1 MDDSFFDLG
10 GDSISSMQ
18 VVARARA
25 AGLLLRPRDIFVEQT
40 VSRLAQVAV
49 FADGEATVVDAGTGP
64 VVATPI
70 IRWLH
75 GLGGNVGEFNQTVVL
90 QAPEGVSEDDVVT
103 VLQALLD
110 RHATLRLR
118 AEENDGEWAL
128 LIPEVGTVDARAC
141 LLAVEALSDEA
152 LRHARS
158 RLNPATGS
166 MLSALWESGK
176 NRLVLIVHHLA
187 VDAVSWRILLEDFN
201 IAWAQHHGGQAVELP
216 SGGTSFA
223 RWATLLDERARS
235 ADVEAL
241 TDTWRQVEKRFR
253 RRCRPC
259 TPPWTPMPVPGNCRY
274 RWTLIS
280 HASCWARCPSHI
292 TLGFRTFC

>member
-1 MDDSFFDLG
+1 
-10 GDSISSMQ
+10 MQ

-128 LIPEVGTVDARAC
+128 LIPEVGTVDAR
-141 LLAVEALSDEA
+141 VP
-152 LRHARS
+152 S
-158 RLNPATGS
+158 RG
-166 MLSALWESGK
+166 
-176 NRLVLIVHHLA
+176 
-187 VDAVSWRILLEDFN
+187 
-201 IAWAQHHGGQAVELP
+201 
-216 SGGTSFA
+216 
-223 RWATLLDERARS
+223 RS
-235 ADVEAL
+235 A
-241 TDTWRQVEKRFR
+241 FR
-253 RRCRPC
+253 RGAAPCPVAAEPRDRFDAECSMGERQESLGVDRPPPGCRRGVVAD
-259 TPPWTPMPVPGNCRY
+259 PVGRLQHRLGAAPRRAGGGIALGRHVVCPVGD
-274 RWTLIS
+274 S
-280 HASCWARCPSHI
+280 AR
-292 TLGFRTFC
+292 